1 MDIILINMVLQRQIS
16 HIDLDSFFVSVEC
29 RTDPKLLGKPLAI
42 GGSSERGV
50 VASCS
55 YEARKFGV
63 HSAMPGKL
71 AKQLCPELLFL
82 RGDYESYS
90 KASNEVT
97 EIIAEAVPLFE
108 KASIDEFY
116 MDMTG
121 MDQFFGTLKYAKELR
136 EKIIS
141 ETGLPI
147 SFGLSKNKTVSKVAT
162 GLAKPNG
169 YKYVTYGDE
178 KTFLAPLSVRK
189 IPMIGEKTAENLRK
203 MGVQKIF
210 TLQQM
215 PIKLLESAFGKQG
228 AMMWEK
234 ANGIDDSLITPFVDR
249 KSLSSEETFEQD
261 TMDVGMLESLL
272 VSMTED
278 LCFKMRKENFLTG
291 CISVKIR
298 YADFNTHTQQIKIPY
313 TSADHLLIPQVK
325 ALFNKLY
332 SRRML
337 IRLIGVRLSNLVR
350 GHYQIHLFND
360 HETQIHLYQALDH
373 INKRFGNK
381 TVHRA
386 VTTGIDR
393 KKFNP
398 FNGIKS

>member
-1 MDIILINMVLQRQIS
+1 MQKQIT

-29 RTDPKLLGKPLAI
+29 RANPKLLGFPVAI

-71 AKQLCPELLFL
+71 AKQLCPELIFL
-82 RGDYESYS
+82 RGDYDSYS
-90 KASNEVT
+90 KASTEVT
-97 EIIAEAVPLFE
+97 QIIEEAVPLFE
-108 KASIDEFY
+108 KTSIDEFY

-121 MDQFFGTLKYAKELR
+121 MDQFFGTLKYTKELR
-136 EKIIS
+136 EKIIR
-141 ETGLPI
+141 ETQLPI

-169 YKYVTYGDE
+169 YKHVLYGDE
-178 KTFLAPLSVRK
+178 KTFLAPLSVKK

-203 MGVQKIF
+203 MGVHKIF

-215 PIKLLESAFGKQG
+215 PQELLVSAFGKQG
-228 AMMWEK
+228 NMMWEK
-234 ANGIDDSLITPFVDR
+234 ANGIDNSTITPYVDR
-249 KSLSSEETFEQD
+249 KSLSSEETFEKD
-261 TMDVGMLESLL
+261 TMDIVMIEALL

-278 LCFKMRKENFLTG
+278 LCFKMRKENFLAG

-298 YADFNTHTQQIKIPY
+298 YSDFNTHSQQIKIPY

-325 ALFNKLY
+325 ALFTKLY
-332 SRRML
+332 HRRML

-360 HETQIHLYQALDH
+360 SETQIHLYQAMDH

-381 TVHRA
+381 SVHRA
-386 VTTGIDR
+386 ITTGINTRD
-393 KKFNP
+393 FNP
-398 FNGIKS
+398 FNGMKS